1 MPEETDNGSA
11 EQSDTTPK
19 AEPAPEAA
27 SAASSKPSS
36 EGADAKTSDAD
47 KAKPE
52 TAAREDRSARRRP
65 KGEKRGGRSRDR
77 SRGSRDK
84 REPDEREAP
93 EFQETLIDVYRCS
106 ATVKGG
112 RRLSFGATVAVGD
125 MNGRVAVGYGKARE
139 VPGAIQKAVQ
149 QGRKD
154 LKRFPIAGEGTIPHQ
169 VTGRF
174 GASRVVLVPARPG
187 TGLIANAATKAIL
200 EAGGLTNVLTKSF
213 GSNNT
218 RNLAKAVMQALASLR
233 NREEVERLR
242 GVSLEQKSS

>member
-1 MPEETDNGSA
+1 MPEEMDNGPA
-11 EQSDTTPK
+11 DQGEATPK
-19 AEPAPEAA
+19 AEPAPEAT
-27 SAASSKPSS
+27 SAASPPASS
-36 EGADAKTSDAD
+36 AEAAAKTSDAGGS
-47 KAKPE
+47 KPDPA
-52 TAAREDRSARRRP
+52 TRDDRSARRPR
-65 KGEKRGGRSRDR
+65 GEKRGGRSRDR

-139 VPGAIQKAVQ
+139 VPGAIQKAMQ

-154 LKRFPIAGEGTIPHQ
+154 LKRFPIVGEGTIPHQ

-200 EAGGLTNVLTKSF
+200 EAGGLSNVLTKSF